1 MPLASITAKDIM
13 ATKVV
18 TLEPDMDV
26 MDAMHTLAR
35 HRISGAPVVNA
46 RGIVVGMLTE
56 RDCLRTFVIASYH
69 GEGSCGAV
77 AEYMSH
83 DVRSVEADTSLLDIT
98 ELFVNTKYRRYP
110 VMQDNRMIGIISR
123 RDVIRAILKLA

>member
-1 MPLASITAKDIM
+1 MALAAITAKDIM

-26 MDAMHTLAR
+26 MDAMHTLAQ
-35 HRISGAPVVNA
+35 HRISGAPVVNT
-46 RGIVVGMLTE
+46 RGTVVGMLTE

-69 GEGSCGAV
+69 GEGSSGAV
-77 AEYMSH
+77 AEFMSH
-83 DVRSVEADTSLLDIT
+83 EVQSVEADTSLLDIT
-98 ELFVNTKYRRYP
+98 ELFVTTKYRRYP
-110 VMQDNRMIGIISR
+110 VMHDNQMIGIISR